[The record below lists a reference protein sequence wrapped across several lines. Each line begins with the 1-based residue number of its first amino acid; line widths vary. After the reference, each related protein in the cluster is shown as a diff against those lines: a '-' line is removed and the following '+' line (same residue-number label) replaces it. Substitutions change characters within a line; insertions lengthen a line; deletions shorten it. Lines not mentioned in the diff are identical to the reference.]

1 VSERRGRT
9 RAAPGRRRD
18 QPTTPE
24 LESVIGDGDGEK
36 DEGRGA
42 TAAEGNLA
50 PRPTRDGLAAV
61 AGPSVEAAEAVA
73 FILAVVDEGKIIQN
87 KRREGG
93 STLALLPMRFFAL
106 WPPLRHP
113 EWLPL
118 SRRLE
123 FEKEVCLEEEAR
135 EKARTWG
142 RTSARVR
149 IQRDSENC
157 RFFSCRVK
165 TRFFFLPPCL
175 SPAPTQKKNSQTL
188 PPL

>member
-1 VSERRGRT
+1 MTAEAASADLGLCLLEAARGEDERGGQGTATVSERRGRT

-18 QPTTPE
+18 EPTTPE

-42 TAAEGNLA
+42 TAAERNLA

-93 STLALLPMRFFAL
+93 STRLLF
-106 WPPLRHP
+106 
-113 EWLPL
+113 
-118 SRRLE
+118 
-123 FEKEVCLEEEAR
+123 C
-135 EKARTWG
+135 
-142 RTSARVR
+142 
-149 IQRDSENC
+149 Q
-157 RFFSCRVK
+157 
-165 TRFFFLPPCL
+165 
-175 SPAPTQKKNSQTL
+175 
-188 PPL
+188 

>member
-87 KRREGG
+87 KRRERA
-93 STLALLPMRFFAL
+93 LACSFANEVFRAVASAA
-106 WPPLRHP
+106 PPGVASP
-113 EWLPL
+113 VPT
-118 SRRLE
+118 
-123 FEKEVCLEEEAR
+123 AR
-135 EKARTWG
+135 
-142 RTSARVR
+142 
-149 IQRDSENC
+149 I
-157 RFFSCRVK
+157 
-165 TRFFFLPPCL
+165 
-175 SPAPTQKKNSQTL
+175 
-188 PPL
+188 